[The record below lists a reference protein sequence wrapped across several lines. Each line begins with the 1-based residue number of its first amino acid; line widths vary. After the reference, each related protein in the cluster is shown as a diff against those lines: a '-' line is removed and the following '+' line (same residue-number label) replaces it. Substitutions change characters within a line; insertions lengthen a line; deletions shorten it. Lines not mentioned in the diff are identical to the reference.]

1 MSRTGPFGVG
11 IVGAG
16 VISDTYLEN
25 LTSFPDT
32 TVVAVADLIPEAAR
46 AKAEQF
52 GVRRFGTVDAL
63 LADDDIDIVVNLTTP
78 NAHAEIASQAVR
90 AGKHVWNEK
99 PLTVDRAS
107 AQALLKA
114 ADAAGVRVGCAPD
127 TFLGSGL
134 QHARRLVEE
143 GIIGTPL
150 TALVLLQGRARS
162 RGIPTRPSCS
172 PPGRG
177 HCSTRA
183 LLPHR
188 AGPELRAGGGS
199 RGHRVA
205 RAGHPGGGVRR
216 YGPARSSRSV
226 CRPTSASWPATSP
239 ASRPR

>member
-1 MSRTGPFGVG
+1 MRSRSGPFGVG

-16 VISDTYLEN
+16 TISDTYLEN

-32 TVVAVADLIPEAAR
+32 TVVAVADLFPEAAQR
-46 AKAEQF
+46 KAEQF
-52 GVRRFGTVDAL
+52 GVRRFGTVEAL

-78 NAHAEIASQAVR
+78 NAHAEIASQAVS

-107 AQALLKA
+107 AQALLQA

-143 GIIGTPL
+143 GIDRHPAHRAGAAAEPGPG
-150 TALVLLQGRARS
+150 VLASQPGLPVRHGGGSAVRS
-162 RGIPTRPSCS
+162 
-172 PPGRG
+172 
-177 HCSTRA
+177 RA

-188 AGPELRAGGGS
+188 AGSELRAGGGP

-205 RAGHPGGGVRR
+205 RPGHPGGRDPA
-216 YGPARSSRSV
+216 YGPARSSR
-226 CRPTSASWPATSP
+226 
-239 ASRPR
+239 